1 MHYVYILKS
10 KKNKTHYVGM
20 TSDLIR
26 RLGEHRRKEVK
37 YTSTEDTYS
46 LAWYGAFRSKMLARN
61 FEKYLKSSS
70 GFSFRNK
77 RLV

>member
-1 MHYVYILKS
+1 MYYVYILKS
-10 KKNKTHYVGM
+10 KKGETYYIGM
-20 TSDLIR
+20 TSDLR
-26 RLGEHRRKEVK
+26 RRMGEHRRKEVK
-37 YTSTEDTYS
+37 YTRAEDAYS
-46 LAWYGAFRSKMLARN
+46 LAWYGAFKSKMLARK